1 MITKK
6 EIQFIKDLQSRQI
19 RNDLGMFIAEG
30 PNLVNDLLQR
40 GNKYYK
46 IYSTVNYSF
55 LYNLSSVEIIT
66 AKELERISSMKTPNS
81 ILGIFYQKQTI
92 TLNEMQKCDNLLI
105 LNDIQDPG
113 NMGTILR
120 TAEWLG
126 YFNIISTLNSVD
138 LYNPKV
144 VQSSMGSVVGINMI
158 YLNLDKINNLCYS
171 HTLLATDTEG
181 EDIRE
186 VKISGPFALIIGNE
200 GNGIDEK
207 LQSMA
212 TKKIKIP
219 RKNVTNLPESLN
231 AATAAAICMWQL
243 NILNS

>member
-6 EIQFIKDLQSRQI
+6 EIQFIKDLQSKQI

-30 PNLVNDLLQR
+30 PTIVNDLLKR
-40 GNKYYK
+40 GIEYYK
-46 IYSTVNYSF
+46 IYSTIDYPF
-55 LYNLSSVEIIT
+55 LYNIPSVEIIT
-66 AKELERISSMKTPNS
+66 VKDLERISSMKTPNS
-81 ILGIFYQKQTI
+81 ILGIFYQKPSI
-92 TLNEMQKCDNLLI
+92 TLREMQTCDNILI

-158 YLNLDKINNLCYS
+158 YLNLDEINILCYS
-171 HTLLATDTEG
+171 HTLLATDTDG
-181 EDIRE
+181 DDIRE
-186 VKISGPFALIIGNE
+186 VKITGPFALIIGNE

-207 LQSMA
+207 LLSMA

-219 RKNVTNLPESLN
+219 RNNVSNLPESLN

-243 NILNS
+243 TISNS

>member
-6 EIQFIKDLQSRQI
+6 EILFIKELQSKEI

-40 GNKYYK
+40 GIKYYK
-46 IYSTVNYSF
+46 IYSTIDYPF
-55 LYNLSSVEIIT
+55 LYNIPSVEIIT
-66 AKELERISSMKTPNS
+66 VKDLERISSMKTPNS
-81 ILGIFYQKQTI
+81 ILGIFYQKPSI
-92 TLNEMQKCDNLLI
+92 TLREMQTCDNILI

-158 YLNLDKINNLCYS
+158 YLNLDEINILCYS
-171 HTLLATDTEG
+171 HTMLATDTDG
-181 EDIRE
+181 DDIRE
-186 VKISGPFALIIGNE
+186 VKITGPFALIIGNE

-207 LQSMA
+207 LLSMA

-219 RKNVTNLPESLN
+219 RNNVSNLPESLN

-243 NILNS
+243 TISNS

>member
-6 EIQFIKDLQSRQI
+6 EIQFIKDLQSKQI

-30 PNLVNDLLQR
+30 PTIVNDLLKR
-40 GNKYYK
+40 GIEYYK
-46 IYSTVNYSF
+46 IYSTVDYPF
-55 LYNLSSVEIIT
+55 LYNIPSVEIIT
-66 AKELERISSMKTPNS
+66 VKDLERISSMKTPNS
-81 ILGIFYQKQTI
+81 ILGIFYQKPSI
-92 TLNEMQKCDNLLI
+92 TLREMQTCDNILI

-158 YLNLDKINNLCYS
+158 YLNLDEINILCYS
-171 HTLLATDTEG
+171 HTLLATDTDG
-181 EDIRE
+181 DDIRE
-186 VKISGPFALIIGNE
+186 VKITGPFALIIGNE

-207 LQSMA
+207 LLSMA

-219 RKNVTNLPESLN
+219 RNNVSNLPESLN

-243 NILNS
+243 TISNS

>member
-6 EIQFIKDLQSRQI
+6 EILFIKELQSKEI

-30 PNLVNDLLQR
+30 PTIVNDLLKR
-40 GNKYYK
+40 GIEYYK
-46 IYSTVNYSF
+46 IYSTIDYPF
-55 LYNLSSVEIIT
+55 LYNIPSVEIIT
-66 AKELERISSMKTPNS
+66 VKDLERISSMKTPNS
-81 ILGIFYQKQTI
+81 ILGIFYQKQSI
-92 TLNEMQKCDNLLI
+92 NLREMQTCDNILI

-158 YLNLDKINNLCYS
+158 YLNLDEINILCYS
-171 HTLLATDTEG
+171 HTLLATDTDG
-181 EDIRE
+181 DDI
-186 VKISGPFALIIGNE
+186 
-200 GNGIDEK
+200 
-207 LQSMA
+207 
-212 TKKIKIP
+212 TKS
-219 RKNVTNLPESLN
+219 KNNWSFCTHYR
-231 AATAAAICMWQL
+231 
-243 NILNS
+243 

>member
-6 EIQFIKDLQSRQI
+6 EILFIKELQSKEI

-30 PNLVNDLLQR
+30 PTIVNDLLKR
-40 GNKYYK
+40 GIEYYK
-46 IYSTVNYSF
+46 IYSTVDYPF
-55 LYNLSSVEIIT
+55 LYNIPSVEIIT
-66 AKELERISSMKTPNS
+66 VKDLERISSMKTPNS
-81 ILGIFYQKQTI
+81 ILGIFYQKPSI
-92 TLNEMQKCDNLLI
+92 TLREMQTCDNILI

-158 YLNLDKINNLCYS
+158 YLNLDEINILCYS
-171 HTLLATDTEG
+171 HTLLATDTDG

-186 VKISGPFALIIGNE
+186 VKITGHFALIIGNE

-207 LQSMA
+207 LLSMA

-219 RKNVTNLPESLN
+219 RNNVSNLPESLN

-243 NILNS
+243 TISNS

>member
-6 EIQFIKDLQSRQI
+6 EILFIKELQSKEI

-30 PNLVNDLLQR
+30 PTIVNDLLKR
-40 GNKYYK
+40 GIEYYK
-46 IYSTVNYSF
+46 IYSTVDYPF
-55 LYNLSSVEIIT
+55 LYNIPSVEIIT
-66 AKELERISSMKTPNS
+66 VKDLERISSMKTPNS
-81 ILGIFYQKQTI
+81 ILGIFYQKPSI
-92 TLNEMQKCDNLLI
+92 TLREMQTCDNILI

-158 YLNLDKINNLCYS
+158 YLNLDEINILCYS
-171 HTLLATDTEG
+171 HTLLATDTDG
-181 EDIRE
+181 DDIRE
-186 VKISGPFALIIGNE
+186 VKITGPFALIIGNE

-207 LQSMA
+207 LLSMA

-219 RKNVTNLPESLN
+219 RNNVSNLPESLN

-243 NILNS
+243 TISNS

>member
-6 EIQFIKDLQSRQI
+6 EILFIKELQSKEI

-30 PNLVNDLLQR
+30 PTIVNDLLKR
-40 GNKYYK
+40 GIEYYK
-46 IYSTVNYSF
+46 IYSTIDYPF
-55 LYNLSSVEIIT
+55 LYNIPSVEIIT
-66 AKELERISSMKTPNS
+66 VKDLERISSMKTPNS
-81 ILGIFYQKQTI
+81 ILGIFYQKPSI
-92 TLNEMQKCDNLLI
+92 TLREMQTCDNILI

-158 YLNLDKINNLCYS
+158 YLNLDEINILCYS
-171 HTLLATDTEG
+171 HTLLATDTDG
-181 EDIRE
+181 DDIRE
-186 VKISGPFALIIGNE
+186 VKITGPFALIIGNE

-207 LQSMA
+207 LLSMA

-219 RKNVTNLPESLN
+219 RNNVSNLPESLN

-243 NILNS
+243 TISNS

>member
-6 EIQFIKDLQSRQI
+6 EIQFIKDLQSKQI

-30 PNLVNDLLQR
+30 PTIVNDLLKR
-40 GNKYYK
+40 GIEYYK
-46 IYSTVNYSF
+46 IYSTIDYPF
-55 LYNLSSVEIIT
+55 LYNIPSVEIIT
-66 AKELERISSMKTPNS
+66 VKDLERISSMKTPNS
-81 ILGIFYQKQTI
+81 ILGIFYQKPSI
-92 TLNEMQKCDNLLI
+92 TLREMQTCDNILI

-158 YLNLDKINNLCYS
+158 YLNLDEINILCYS
-171 HTLLATDTEG
+171 HTLLATDTDG

-186 VKISGPFALIIGNE
+186 VKITGPFALIIGNE

-207 LQSMA
+207 LLSMA

-219 RKNVTNLPESLN
+219 RNNVSNLPESLN

-243 NILNS
+243 TISNS

>member
-6 EIQFIKDLQSRQI
+6 EILFIKELQSKEI

-40 GNKYYK
+40 GIKYYK
-46 IYSTVNYSF
+46 IYSTIDYPF
-55 LYNLSSVEIIT
+55 LYNIPSVEIIT
-66 AKELERISSMKTPNS
+66 VKDLERISSMKTPNS
-81 ILGIFYQKQTI
+81 ILGIFYQKPSI
-92 TLNEMQKCDNLLI
+92 TLREMQTCDNILI

-158 YLNLDKINNLCYS
+158 YLNLDEINILCYS
-171 HTLLATDTEG
+171 HTLLATDTDG
-181 EDIRE
+181 DDIRE
-186 VKISGPFALIIGNE
+186 VKITGPFALIIGNE

-207 LQSMA
+207 LLSMA

-219 RKNVTNLPESLN
+219 RNNVSNLPESLN

-243 NILNS
+243 TISNS